1 MEAVVSIVR
10 KKRNSAII
18 AGTVDALMGEDGKL
32 VVSTPNLSKDG
43 KDGRELK
50 RVIVDLEF
58 PNDEFIPLTL
68 SPELSLMLRSKQI
81 VLGDLL
87 PLNVSVVKSREGEEM
102 YSVAL
107 PRDESARHA
116 FDKATLQKNASKTGI
131 ARPAYTVNHT
141 DFVAW

>member
-1 MEAVVSIVR
+1 MEATVSIVR

-107 PRDESARHA
+107 PRDESARQA
-116 FDKATLQKNASKTGI
+116 FDKATLQKNAKKEGI
-131 ARPAYTVNHT
+131 VRPASTLKPT